1 VESQS
6 TVTLLAVRLKEYVWG
21 REAHQRKRYRT
32 GGAEPIMHLDFEALN
47 RYVLGVIGLFGVLLY
62 IGLLYAGFIEFRSRW
77 SKGNGNKENSR
88 NRAAT
93 RRLRNP
99 KASED

>member
-1 VESQS
+1 MC
-6 TVTLLAVRLKEYVWG
+6 G
-21 REAHQRKRYRT
+21 REAHERKRYRT
-32 GGAEPIMHLDFEALN
+32 GGADSIMHPDWEALN
-47 RYVLGVIGLFGVLLY
+47 RYVLAAIGLFGILLY

-77 SKGNGNKENSR
+77 SKGNGNKGNAR

-99 KASED
+99 RASGD